1 MLKRWA
7 STDWLVPALLAV
19 LALTEI
25 ASLNP
30 DSWLAAAV
38 VETAACFALVWRRTH
53 PIESCVVASLLNLSI
68 PWFGPQL
75 DELATPIFVWVVASY
90 SLARWFGGYRGLAGL
105 AVILLGVAADYLFV
119 DQRDHNVT
127 DVVFVLSLLL
137 PPYIFGR
144 LARRFA
150 EQAALL
156 EQQQEII
163 RREAV
168 RGERDRIARELHDV
182 IAHSV
187 SAMVVQTAAA
197 QDLVRTDPDR
207 AMGLL
212 ESIADIGR
220 QALAETGRLLHL
232 IRDDSDELGLRPAPG
247 LAELPSLL
255 ETFRAGGL
263 DVEASIRLP
272 AEPLAG
278 GVDVSAYRV
287 VQEALT
293 NALKYGDDGGAALS
307 INGSRTELHI
317 RATNRSGKDAAS
329 GSGLGLLGMAERVG
343 LLGGT
348 ISHGTRD
355 GEFVLDVL
363 LPLAPGD
370 ELR

>member
-1 MLKRWA
+1 L
-7 STDWLVPALLAV
+7 TDWLVPVLLAV
-19 LALTEI
+19 LATTEL
-25 ASLNP
+25 AVLRP
-30 DSWLAAAV
+30 DSWQIAAV
-38 VETAACFALVWRRTH
+38 VEVAACLCLVGRRRW
-53 PIESCVVASLLNLSI
+53 PMAAGVSAGLLNVSL

-75 DELATPIFVWVVASY
+75 DEVAAPILISILAVY
-90 SLARWFGGYRGLAGL
+90 SLARWIAGYRGLVGL
-105 AVILLGVAADYLFV
+105 AVILLALTFDYVLV
-119 DQRDHNVT
+119 DERVHNVT
-127 DVVFVLSLLL
+127 DIVFVTSLML

-144 LARRFA
+144 LARAFA
-150 EQAALL
+150 EQAAEL
-156 EQQQEII
+156 ERQQEVI

-197 QDLVRTDPDR
+197 QDLVRRDPDR
-207 AMGLL
+207 AAGLL

-232 IRDDSDELGLRPAPG
+232 IRDDADELGLHPAPG
-247 LAELPSLL
+247 LADLGSLL

-263 DVEASIRLP
+263 DVDASIQLP

-293 NALKYGDDGGAALS
+293 NALKYGDDHAAALS
-307 INGSRTELHI
+307 INGSPTELHI
-317 RATNRSGKDAAS
+317 RATNRLRKDAAS
-329 GSGLGLLGMAERVG
+329 GSGLGLLGMAERVA
-343 LLGGT
+343 LLGGR
-348 ISHGTRD
+348 ISHETRD

-363 LPLAPGD
+363 LPLVPGG